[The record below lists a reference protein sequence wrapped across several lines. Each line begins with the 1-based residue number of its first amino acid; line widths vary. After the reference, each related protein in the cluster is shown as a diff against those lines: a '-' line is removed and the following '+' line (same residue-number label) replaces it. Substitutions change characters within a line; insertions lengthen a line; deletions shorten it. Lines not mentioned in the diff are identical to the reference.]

1 MLEPHAAAQVV
12 DEKGDVVREIGPR
25 QWKTS
30 MTQATAQVL
39 NQMMQAVVQRG
50 TGTNAQ
56 IAGVPVAG
64 KTGTAQN
71 NQGAPHAW
79 FIGFAPADQPRYA
92 VAVIIENGGSFGQE
106 ATGGVVAAPVARQ
119 VLEAALAP

>member
-1 MLEPHAAAQVV
+1 M
-12 DEKGDVVREIGPR
+12 
-25 QWKTS
+25 KTP
-30 MTQATAQVL
+30 ATAQVL

-50 TGTNAQ
+50 TGTNAR
-56 IAGVPVAG
+56 IAGVTVAG

-71 NQGAPHAW
+71 DQGAPHAW
-79 FIGFAPADQPRYA
+79 FIGFAPAEQPRYA
-92 VAVIIENGGSFGQE
+92 VAVIIEHGGAAGQE